1 MAKITYTDKEDSII
15 NPSPAVNKVVAGDLN
30 EIKASVNV
38 LYDGQ
43 DTQDTAIALNTA
55 KRSYPVA
62 DDNRLANTS
71 GTNTGDQDISGVAT
85 NASAISDLELE
96 QITQNDAIALNT
108 AKVTFPEAPVDGT
121 PYARQSSAWVSITGT
136 VLQESIIVNQANVA
150 TTLGGV
156 IDSTKQ
162 YFIDGIIDLGAI
174 SITVPPTGMTLKGYS
189 FDISGLTSSENNYT
203 MFVSAGTGG
212 GTGSGNLL
220 GENFYISVTGVGS
233 KVYNLYDDTGFSA
246 IEFVRIN
253 YNDCTSLGSM
263 HNYRQGLENGTGRF
277 GGSPSLTLE
286 GLWIGGFRITTSIVR
301 SLSASMTE
309 PLFKEGVSFQMNSRF
324 LTDINCDLPA
334 LAAFTDFT
342 PANFPNI
349 STVQFKGV
357 ILTRDGVAD
366 STDSNLTPFLA
377 ASDLSSDWDN
387 NIGLNNTFIGGVST
401 VTTEIS
407 TVITTVDVP
416 ATLAALFTASDLVHF
431 SSPANGQLQHN
442 GSDPKEY
449 IGFFG
454 FVIAGTSGDVIELQA
469 IKQLANLSLVQVG
482 SQTRVI
488 NNLQGGR
495 DVAYFNGEKT
505 FSLGLDELVFW
516 RVVNRTGT
524 GDVTAELDSSW
535 AVYER

>member
-1 MAKITYTDKEDSII
+1 MTKITFTDKEDSII
-15 NPSPAVNKVVAGDLN
+15 NPAPAINKVVAGDLN
-30 EIKASVNV
+30 EIKASVNA
-38 LYDGQ
+38 LYDTTGVQ
-43 DTQDTAIALNTA
+43 DNI
-55 KRSYPVA
+55 V
-62 DDNRLANTS
+62 
-71 GTNTGDQDISGVAT
+71 
-85 NASAISDLELE
+85 
-96 QITQNDAIALNT
+96 
-108 AKVTFPEAPVDGT
+108 
-121 PYARQSSAWVSITGT
+121 
-136 VLQESIIVNQANVA
+136 VNQANVA

-212 GTGSGNLL
+212 GNGSGNLL
-220 GENFYISVTGVGS
+220 GENFYISVTGTGS
-233 KVYNLYDDTGFSA
+233 KVYNLYDDTGFNA

-263 HNYRQGLENGTGRF
+263 HNYRQGLENGSGRF

-286 GLWIGGFRITTSIVR
+286 GLWRGGFRITTSIVR

-309 PLFKEGVSFQMNSRF
+309 PLFKEGASFQMNSRF

-342 PANFPNI
+342 PANFPNP
-349 STVQFKGV
+349 STIQFKGV
-357 ILTRDGVAD
+357 ILTRGGVAD
-366 STDSNLTPFLA
+366 STDSNLTPFLS
-377 ASDLSSDWDN
+377 ASDLQSDWDN
-387 NIGLNNTFIGGVST
+387 NIGLSNTFIGGVST
-401 VTTEIS
+401 VTTEVL
-407 TVITTVDVP
+407 TTITTIDVP
-416 ATLAALFTASDLVHF
+416 VTLAGVFTASDLVHF

-449 IGFFG
+449 IGFFS
-454 FVIAGTSGDVIELQA
+454 FVIAGNSGDVIELQA
-469 IKQLANLSLVQVG
+469 IKQLANLSFVQVG

-488 NNLQGGR
+488 NNLQGVR
-495 DVAYFNGEKT
+495 DVAYFNGQKT

-524 GDVTAELDSSW
+524 SDVTAELDSSW